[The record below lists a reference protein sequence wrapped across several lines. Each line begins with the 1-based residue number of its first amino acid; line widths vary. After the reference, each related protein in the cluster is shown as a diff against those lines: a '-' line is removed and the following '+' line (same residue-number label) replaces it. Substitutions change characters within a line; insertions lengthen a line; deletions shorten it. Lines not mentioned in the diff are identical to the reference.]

1 MTTFLSRLAGT
12 APAWW
17 LALCATPLTAQL
29 DYRNLDD
36 DRPTRVEDAY
46 PVERYAFELILP
58 YGLERERG
66 GATLHF
72 SSLELAYG
80 IGPNGHIGVKVPVA
94 ALRSPGDTNW
104 GVGGVRIFT
113 LYNFNTETPWL
124 PAFSLRS
131 DVVFKAGPFGPDQA
145 RLAVK
150 GILTRSWG
158 RTRLHLNGG
167 YGFGHDDFTPALVDP
182 VERWW
187 AGAALDRTLV
197 RQSTLL
203 LGEVYVA
210 QAVAGEP
217 VELNWTLGV
226 RYQWRPSTVLDLG
239 IGRRIG
245 DTAGPDVA
253 LSIGLSQTFAIA
265 PLMPR
270 GR

>member
-1 MTTFLSRLAGT
+1 M

-17 LALCATPLTAQL
+17 LALHAAPLAAQI

-58 YGLERERG
+58 YGLERGRD

-80 IGPNGHIGVKVPVA
+80 IAPNGHVGVKVPVA
-94 ALRSPGDTNW
+94 ALRSLGDTDW
-104 GVGGVRIFT
+104 GAAGLRIFS
-113 LYNFNTETPWL
+113 LYNFNTESPWF
-124 PAFSLRS
+124 PAFTLRS
-131 DVVFKAGPFGPDQA
+131 DVVFKAGTFGPDQV

-150 GILTRSWG
+150 AILTRSWG

-167 YGFGHDDFTPALVDP
+167 YGFGPDDLTPALVDP

-203 LGEVYVA
+203 AGEVYVA

-226 RYQWRPSTVLDLG
+226 RYQWRPTTVLDLG

-245 DTAGPDVA
+245 DTAGPDFA

-265 PLMPR
+265 PFMRR